1 MSTFSASPK
10 EYSLCPLM
18 ESERVR
24 NRERKRARERERDGE
39 RAKGRRKDGRADPMA
54 LEESID
60 DESVG
65 EVGDKKTN
73 MNTKTE
79 TNTKTAI
86 QNSCTEHKR
95 TTHGNTHAHAYART
109 SPSRAVRL
117 VRTVP
122 FRPVP
127 SLPVFSVH
135 QTDIATP
142 VCSWNRMGYGILTL
156 TGCPSPS
163 PLSESGGSKYLMS
176 STIRVLS
183 YQ

>member
-1 MSTFSASPK
+1 
-10 EYSLCPLM
+10 M

-24 NRERKRARERERDGE
+24 NRERKRARERERWRESE
-39 RAKGRRKDGRADPMA
+39 RKKKGRQSRSYGFGGQS
-54 LEESID
+54 LN
-60 DESVG
+60 ESVG
-65 EVGDKKTN
+65 GVGDKKTN

-95 TTHGNTHAHAYART
+95 TTHANTHAQAYART
-109 SPSRAVRL
+109 SPSRAVPIR
-117 VRTVP
+117 P
-122 FRPVP
+122 FRSIPSPSVP
-127 SLPVFSVH
+127 SYLFRRSNN
-135 QTDIATP
+135 IATP